1 MKFTQLQ
8 AELSATGISAS
19 QWQSAMDSAER
30 IEKLTTDQG
39 IFWLKKAAPARGI
52 FRYHALNFFAWA
64 MRLPLLKAVPQPGG
78 EAAIDVELKRIQ
90 SLHQAG
96 VLVPRVVAHRADW
109 MLIEH
114 VGESIVKTMKQAD
127 TTQAKRQQLFA
138 LCLQALKQ
146 LHSKDLCLSQGFV
159 RNLLIDP
166 VSRRIAFVDFE
177 DNPLAVMSLP
187 EAQARDLLLLAT
199 STARFFVDDV
209 AFFEQQIKTF
219 LTGHDPQMVAAL
231 KITTDRLQ
239 WLTRIPF
246 QGFFGH
252 DYQKLKVGILALKG
266 L

>member
-1 MKFTQLQ
+1 MNFAQLPN
-8 AELSATGISAS
+8 ELLTTGINAR
-19 QWQSAMDSAER
+19 QWQAAMDSPQR
-30 IEKLTTDQG
+30 IEKLTTKQG
-39 IFWLKKAAPARGI
+39 TYWLKKAAPARGI

-64 MRLPLLKAVPQPGG
+64 LRLPLLKAAPHPGG
-78 EAAIDVELKRIQ
+78 EAAIAVELKRLQ

-96 VLVPRVVAHRADW
+96 ALVPRVVAHRADW
-109 MLIEH
+109 ILIEH

-127 TTQAKRQQLFA
+127 TPQATRRQLFA
-138 LCLQALKQ
+138 LCLQGLKQ
-146 LHSKDLCLSQGFV
+146 LHRQDLCLSQGFV

-166 VSRRIAFVDFE
+166 VSQRIAFVDFE

-199 STARFFVDDV
+199 STARFFVEDA

-231 KITTDRLQ
+231 KTTTDRLQ

-246 QGFFGH
+246 QGLFGH